1 MRIMGHLITTGCRTM
16 WRILFMSLFA
26 AALGAG
32 GAVLVA
38 YEGTRQWPPSQL
50 MEVAAGAFAVVSA
63 YAVGVTVLL
72 SESVKALVDA
82 AKVVE
87 REAVAPIKAVGQ
99 ELDGK
104 KS

>member
-1 MRIMGHLITTGCRTM
+1 MRIMGHLITTGCRTI

-32 GAVLVA
+32 VALLVA
-38 YEGTRQWPPSQL
+38 YEGTRQWPPTQL
-50 MEVAAGAFAVVSA
+50 MYVAAVALAVVA
-63 YAVGVTVLL
+63 GYAVGVTVLL

-82 AKVVE
+82 ATVAE
-87 REAVAPIKAVGQ
+87 REAVAPLKAAGH
-99 ELDGK
+99 ELEGK

>member
-1 MRIMGHLITTGCRTM
+1 MRIMGHLITTGCRTF

-26 AALGAG
+26 AVLAAGVAL
-32 GAVLVA
+32 LVA
-38 YEGTRQWPPSQL
+38 YEGTRQWPPTQL
-50 MEVAAGAFAVVSA
+50 VYVAVAAFAVVSA

-82 AKVVE
+82 ATMME
-87 REAVAPIKAVGQ
+87 REAVAPIKAVGH
-99 ELDGK
+99 EVEGK